1 MQLDNLHY
9 NFRAIDGYNKPFNFV
24 ISARECG
31 KTTSAWVKVYTQ
43 FKRTHKPFI
52 YLTRTAVEI
61 NEALIDSIFDT
72 IIRKFFEEDEI
83 KVRYNKGAFKDG
95 IVDIFLNGEIF
106 FRIVSLSIPLRRIKL
121 AVLKNIGGV
130 LMDEYIIDPKTGE
143 KYIKEEAFKIKEAY
157 TTWRREAEGI
167 LRCYFMGNPYSLY
180 NPLFVAWNVD
190 TRQLRRGSFYVGEN
204 FVIEWATLHPELRA
218 KLLQDNPLYQFDED
232 YKGYALDGEAK
243 NDKKIRTGSKPD
255 NFRLRFVFRLEG
267 KVLGV
272 FQNNNPIEDPRYFV
286 DFIDYYSKDRT
297 ALAFDFEELVERTAL
312 VGMDER
318 VMLARFKNAFRARSI
333 VFASVPV
340 YYLIEEIYIKL

>member
-1 MQLDNLHY
+1 MQLDSLHY

-24 ISARECG
+24 MGPREPG

-43 FKRTHKPFI
+43 WKHTRRP
-52 YLTRTAVEI
+52 YVYMTRTAVEI

-72 IIRKFFEEDEI
+72 NIRKFFEEDEI

-130 LMDEYIIDPKTGE
+130 LMDEYIIDPRTGE
-143 KYIKEEAFKIKEAY
+143 KYIKEEAFKIMEAY
-157 TTWRREAEGI
+157 TTWRREAEGM
-167 LRCYFMGNPYSLY
+167 LKCYFLGNVYSLY
-180 NPLFVAWNVD
+180 NPLFVAWGVD
-190 TRQLRRGSFYVGEN
+190 TTKLYPGCFYVGAN
-204 FVIEWATLHPELRA
+204 FVIEWVTLNPSLRE
-218 KLLQDNPLYQFDED
+218 KLLKDNPLYQFDED

-286 DFIDYYSKDRT
+286 DFIDYYGKDRT

-318 VMLARFKNAFRARSI
+318 VMLARFKAAFRARSI